1 MVKIVFGVLLRQ
13 AKKFEGV
20 SILENV
26 LGVWVGLRQC
36 WGHLGRAENNPLEE
50 RRIELALQI
59 ALGPP
64 FPDCHAQVEFAL
76 FGSFAL
82 PKDDEI
88 VRPRQLS
95 RSEEHTSELQS

>member
-36 WGHLGRAENNPLEE
+36 WRHLGWTENNPLEE
-50 RRIELALQI
+50 RRFELALQLAARPPLPSGHTEI
-59 ALGPP
+59 ELAFLG
-64 FPDCHAQVEFAL
+64 AFAL
-76 FGSFAL
+76 SN
-82 PKDDEI
+82 DDEM
-88 VRPRQLS
+88 VSPRQLCQHC
-95 RSEEHTSELQS
+95 RHN